1 MTQISR
7 LATLDA
13 IWSQFQNQ
21 RTDDL
26 TQSLSTRIV
35 SCSHRQ
41 GIDLSQSDVED
52 MLRVYNLRAFQS
64 ADQFHGFLALLAGDQ
79 TLRIQVAY
87 RLLKKAGK
95 GQVTLND
102 VSKLFMLFGLTPSEA
117 EAVGVELS
125 ADGST
130 HLTETAFINFLP
142 QQFSAHPKAFH
153 GGHAMRSVSAI
164 NQREQP
170 RRVPTQKVPEA
181 TVEQAAKTMADM
193 GGTSP
198 LQMQIGFFRLMQGA
212 AYRCFRA
219 SYSANSETH
228 LRAYDL
234 PYTIFNFAH
243 FANAA
248 IDYYKTLG
256 IVQPDA
262 TQPLE
267 DLRASVNAAV
277 EDLRLRMEAWD
288 PSTAT
293 PAMLLAE
300 AKLEDEVSELDH
312 HHQIV
317 SAAIELVLTGTVL
330 GHSPDTLTVEDL
342 QIQEL
347 NRLRHLDDH
356 REVSGHQFASAGKDE
371 FAFIESWQ
379 RVIIDESDTHYAGA
393 IMPARYWYED
403 FMPKLLRA
411 SSVCTLEDIATL
423 AAETEADLDA
433 WYRGCKEADE
443 FLPFAV
449 DILEHFPTCAV
460 WVKQE
465 IRQAWRLSRHYL
477 NGVQKRREREEF
489 GRDSGYLSEYVTFID
504 VYLGRSDVAESEMRI
519 SFPYFIG
526 PATWRFLHTGAE
538 IVANLPEEEQA
549 GAAEAFKVFFG
560 AMATVYPCPYCR
572 FHLNRY
578 VVKNGEV
585 QMYPI
590 EYLLL
595 GPQAHST
602 DVQVTIH
609 EKLNT
614 VSDGHSLR
622 MFLWKLHNTVSSSIA
637 RSETWYHRDEQA
649 HYTSRYWPSL
659 DSEIARATAIGQ
671 DTLETHRIQRIY
683 GVMKHAAH
691 LAIVRDEFQLAL
703 AGDLAGHVERVIERA
718 EKIIPAAESAVLAS
732 RFLQETY
739 HYTPNADLE
748 APHFS
753 DEEEALARSGYF
765 VEA

>member
-1 MTQISR
+1 MSQAGTPE
-7 LATLDA
+7 TLDA
-13 IWSQFQNQ
+13 IWSQFVLLRAGDPVQNLSDAIASASHSQ
-21 RTDDL
+21 GLDL
-26 TQSLSTRIV
+26 DPNEVNEL
-35 SCSHRQ
+35 
-41 GIDLSQSDVED
+41 
-52 MLRVYNLRAFQS
+52 LRVYRLRAFQD

-87 RLLKKAGK
+87 RLLKNAGM
-95 GQVTLND
+95 GQVALKDFTKILEI
-102 VSKLFMLFGLTPSEA
+102 FGLTPAQA

-125 ADGST
+125 GDGSE
-130 HLTETAFINFLP
+130 HLTERAFLDFLP
-142 QQFSAHPKAFH
+142 KEFSAHAKAFH
-153 GGHAMRSVSAI
+153 GGPAGRSVAAQNPSKPAKI
-164 NQREQP
+164 I
-170 RRVPTQKVPEA
+170 A
-181 TVEQAAKTMADM
+181 TPKAPDAAQEPGSKSTVDL

-219 SYSANSETH
+219 SFSANSETH

-234 PYTIFNFAH
+234 PYTIFNFAN
-243 FANAA
+243 FSNAA
-248 IDYYKTLG
+248 IDYYQALG

-262 TQPLE
+262 MQPLQ
-267 DLRASVNAAV
+267 DLRASVNAAA
-277 EDLRLRMEAWD
+277 DALRARMESWD
-288 PSTAT
+288 ASTAM

-300 AKLEDEVSELDH
+300 AKIEDELTELDH

-317 SAAIELVLTGTVL
+317 SAAVDLVLSGAAL
-330 GHSPDTLTVEDL
+330 GHSPSSLTVEDL
-342 QIQEL
+342 QVHEL

-356 REVSGHQFASAGKDE
+356 REISGHQFEAALKGD
-371 FAFIESWQ
+371 FAFIETWQ
-379 RVIIDESDTHYAGA
+379 RVIIDDSDTHYAGA
-393 IMPARYWYED
+393 IMPTRYWYED

-411 SSVCTLEDIATL
+411 STVCTVEDLSII

-433 WYRGCKEADE
+433 WFQNCKDAGE

-449 DILEHFPTCAV
+449 DVQDHFPACDF

-465 IRQAWRLSRHYL
+465 IKQAWRLSRHYL

-489 GRDSGYLSEYVTFID
+489 GRDSGYLSEYVTFVD
-504 VYLGRSDVAESEMRI
+504 LYLGRSDIADSEMRI

-538 IVANLPEEEQA
+538 MTANLPGPDQ
-549 GAAEAFKVFFG
+549 GFVAALFKAFFG

-578 VVKNGEV
+578 VIKNGEV

-595 GPQAHST
+595 GPQVHST
-602 DVQVTIH
+602 HVQVTIH
-609 EKLNT
+609 DKLNT
-614 VSDGHSLR
+614 VSDGNSLR

-637 RSETWYHRDEQA
+637 RSEAWYHRDEEA

-671 DTLETHRIQRIY
+671 EYLETTRIQRIY

-703 AGDLAGHVERVIERA
+703 SGDLTGHVERVIERA
-718 EKIIPAAESAVLAS
+718 EKIIPAAESAILAS

-739 HYTPNADLE
+739 HYNPQADLGS
-748 APHFS
+748 PHFS
-753 DEEEALARSGYF
+753 AEEEALARSGYF

>member
-1 MTQISR
+1 MSQVCT
-7 LATLDA
+7 LETLDA
-13 IWSQFQNQ
+13 IWSQFVTLRAADATQNLSATIVAACRAQ
-21 RTDDL
+21 GFDL
-26 TQSLSTRIV
+26 GPNEVGEL
-35 SCSHRQ
+35 
-41 GIDLSQSDVED
+41 
-52 MLRVYNLRAFQS
+52 LRVYRLRDFQD

-87 RLLKKAGK
+87 RLLKTAGK
-95 GQVTLND
+95 GQVALKDFT
-102 VSKLFMLFGLTPSEA
+102 KLLELFDLTPAQA
-117 EAVGVELS
+117 EVVGVELS
-125 ADGST
+125 ADGSE
-130 HLTETAFINFLP
+130 HLSETAFINFLP
-142 QQFSAHPKAFH
+142 QEFSAHPKAYH
-153 GGHAMRSVSAI
+153 GGHAQRSVSVQNTAA
-164 NQREQP
+164 EP
-170 RRVPTQKVPEA
+170 KGLATPKVLALEPEL
-181 TVEQAAKTMADM
+181 AAKAVADL

-234 PYTIFNFAH
+234 PYTIFNFAN

-248 IDYYKTLG
+248 IDYYQALG
-256 IVQPDA
+256 VVQPDA
-262 TQPLE
+262 MQPLQ
-267 DLRASVNAAV
+267 DLRISVNAAAD
-277 EDLRLRMEAWD
+277 ELRARMENWD
-288 PSTAT
+288 ATAAT
-293 PAMLLAE
+293 PAMRLAE
-300 AKLEDEVSELDH
+300 AKLEDELSELDH

-317 SAAIELVLTGTVL
+317 SAAIELILSGAAL
-330 GHSPDTLTVEDL
+330 GHSPNALTVEDL
-342 QIQEL
+342 QIHEL

-356 REVSGHQFASAGKDE
+356 REISGHQFDTALEGDV
-371 FAFIESWQ
+371 AFIDTWQ
-379 RVIIDESDTHYAGA
+379 RVIIDDTDTHYAGA
-393 IMPARYWYED
+393 IMPTRYWYED

-411 SSVCTLEDIATL
+411 CSVCSVEDLSAIAN
-423 AAETEADLDA
+423 ETEADLNQ
-433 WYRGCKEADE
+433 WFNTCKEAGE

-449 DILEHFPTCAV
+449 DVQDHFPACSFQ
-460 WVKQE
+460 VKHE
-465 IRQAWRLSRHYL
+465 IKQAWRLSRHYL

-504 VYLGRSDVAESEMRI
+504 VYLGRSDIADSEMRI

-538 IVANLPEEEQA
+538 IVANLPAENQAA
-549 GAAEAFKVFFG
+549 GASAFKAFFG
-560 AMATVYPCPYCR
+560 ALATVYPCPYCR

-578 VVKNGEV
+578 VIKNGEV

-602 DVQVTIH
+602 HVQVTIH

-614 VSDGHSLR
+614 VTDGHSLR

-637 RSETWYHRDEQA
+637 RSESWYHRDEEA

-671 DTLETHRIQRIY
+671 EYLETNRIQRIY

-703 AGDLAGHVERVIERA
+703 SGALTGHVERVVERA
-718 EKIIPAAESAVLAS
+718 EKIIPAAESAILAS

-739 HYTPNADLE
+739 HFNPKATLD

-753 DEEEALARSGYF
+753 AEEEALARSGSF

>member
-1 MTQISR
+1 MTQISNFAM
-7 LATLDA
+7 LNA
-13 IWSQFQNQ
+13 IWSQFETRRAAMPAEN
-21 RTDDL
+21 L
-26 TQSLSTRIV
+26 TAAIV
-35 SCSHRQ
+35 AASAQHI
-41 GIDLSQSDVED
+41 IDLKIDDVAD
-52 MLRVYNLRAFQS
+52 MLRVYNLRDFQD
-64 ADQFHGFLALLAGDQ
+64 ADQFQGFLALLAGTQ
-79 TLRIQVAY
+79 TVRIQVAY
-87 RLLKKAGK
+87 GFLKKAGK
-95 GQVTLND
+95 GQVTLKD
-102 VSKLFMLFGLTPSEA
+102 VTKLLELFGLTPSEA

-125 ADGST
+125 SDGSE
-130 HLTETAFINFLP
+130 HLSEAAFINFLP
-142 QQFSAHPKAFH
+142 EDFSAHPKAYH
-153 GGHAMRSVSAI
+153 GGHATRSVAAADQDQQPSIASAPKG
-164 NQREQP
+164 QAAP
-170 RRVPTQKVPEA
+170 PK
-181 TVEQAAKTMADM
+181 QAAKAIADL
-193 GGTSP
+193 GGSSP

-234 PYTIFNFAH
+234 PYTIFNFAN
-243 FANAA
+243 FADAA

-262 TQPLE
+262 LQPLE
-267 DLRASVNAAV
+267 DLRASILTAV
-277 EDLRLRMEAWD
+277 ESLRAQMESWD
-288 PSTAT
+288 PATAT
-293 PAMLLAE
+293 PEMLLAE
-300 AKLEDEVSELDH
+300 AKLEEDLSELDH
-312 HHQIV
+312 HHQII
-317 SAAIELVLTGTVL
+317 SAAIELVLTGAVL
-330 GHSPDTLTVEDL
+330 GHLPNTLTVEDL
-342 QIQEL
+342 QIHEL

-356 REVSGHQFASAGKDE
+356 REVSGHQFAAAAQDDV
-371 FAFIESWQ
+371 AFIESWQ
-379 RVIIDESDTHYAGA
+379 RVIINESDTHYAGA
-393 IMPARYWYED
+393 IMPTRYWYED

-411 SSVCTLEDIATL
+411 CSVCTLDDIATISS
-423 AAETEADLDA
+423 ETEADLDA
-433 WYRGCKEADE
+433 WYQDCKAADE

-449 DILEHFPTCAV
+449 DVLDHFPTCAL

-465 IRQAWRLSRHYL
+465 IKQAWRLSRHYL

-489 GRDSGYLSEYVTFID
+489 GRGSGYLSEYATFID
-504 VYLGRSDVAESEMRI
+504 LYLGRSDVADSEMRI

-538 IVANLPEEEQA
+538 IVANLPASAQPT
-549 GAAEAFKVFFG
+549 AAAAFKAFFS

-578 VVKNGEV
+578 VIQNGEV
-585 QMYPI
+585 HMYPV

-637 RSETWYHRDEQA
+637 RSESWYHRDEDA

-671 DTLETHRIQRIY
+671 DYLETHRIQRIY
-683 GVMKHAAH
+683 SVMKHAAH
-691 LAIVRDEFQLAL
+691 LAIVRDEFKLAL
-703 AGDLAGHVERVIERA
+703 SGPLTGHLAQVVERA
-718 EKIIPAAESAVLAS
+718 EQIIPAVENAILAS

-739 HYTPNADLE
+739 HYNPNADLD

-753 DEEEALARSGYF
+753 AEEEALARSGYF

>member
-1 MTQISR
+1 MTQMSN

-13 IWSQFQNQ
+13 IWSRFLTLLAEDPTQN
-21 RTDDL
+21 
-26 TQSLSTRIV
+26 LSEIV
-35 SCSHRQ
+35 VSACRMQ
-41 GIDLSQSDVED
+41 GFHISPKEVDEL
-52 MLRVYNLRAFQS
+52 LRVYQLRTFQD
-64 ADQFHGFLALLAGDQ
+64 ADQFQGFVALLAGDQ

-87 RLLKKAGK
+87 RLLKNAGK
-95 GQVTLND
+95 GQVALKDFT
-102 VSKLFMLFGLTPSEA
+102 KLLELFGLTPAQA
-117 EAVGVELS
+117 ETVGVELS
-125 ADGST
+125 ADGSE

-142 QQFSAHPKAFH
+142 QEFSAHPKAYH
-153 GGHAMRSVSAI
+153 SGHASRSVAVQI
-164 NQREQP
+164 QAEKP
-170 RRVPTQKVPEA
+170 KVYSK
-181 TVEQAAKTMADM
+181 AKTPDPAQEPPAKAMADL

-234 PYTIFNFAH
+234 PYTIFNFAN
-243 FANAA
+243 FANTA
-248 IDYYKTLG
+248 IDYYQALG

-262 TQPLE
+262 MQPLQ
-267 DLRASVNAAV
+267 DLRASVNTAAD
-277 EDLRLRMEAWD
+277 ELRQRMESWD
-288 PSTAT
+288 VSTAT

-300 AKLEDEVSELDH
+300 AKLEDELSELEH

-317 SAAIELVLTGTVL
+317 SAAIELVLSGAAL
-330 GHSPDTLTVEDL
+330 GHSPSALTVEDL
-342 QIQEL
+342 QIHEL
-347 NRLRHLDDH
+347 NRLRHLEDH
-356 REVSGHQFASAGKDE
+356 REISGHQFDSASQDE
-371 FAFIESWQ
+371 MAFIESWQ
-379 RVIIDESDTHYAGA
+379 RVIIDDTDTHYAGA
-393 IMPARYWYED
+393 IMPTRYWYED

-411 SSVCTLEDIATL
+411 CSVCSAEDLSGIAS
-423 AAETEADLDA
+423 ETETDLDA
-433 WYRGCKEADE
+433 WFESCKEAGE

-449 DILEHFPTCAV
+449 DVQDHFPTCNFG
-460 WVKQE
+460 VKQE
-465 IRQAWRLSRHYL
+465 IKQAWRLSRHYL

-504 VYLGRSDVAESEMRI
+504 LYLNRSDVADSEMRI
-519 SFPYFIG
+519 SFPYFVG

-538 IVANLPEEEQA
+538 IVSNLPIEDQ
-549 GAAEAFKVFFG
+549 GAVANAFKAFFG

-578 VVKNGEV
+578 VIRNGEV

-614 VSDGHSLR
+614 VFDGNSLR

-659 DSEIARATAIGQ
+659 DSEIARANAIGHEF
-671 DTLETHRIQRIY
+671 LETNRIQRIY
-683 GVMKHAAH
+683 SVMKHAAH

-703 AGDLAGHVERVIERA
+703 AGDLTGHVEKIVERA
-718 EKIIPAAESAVLAS
+718 GGIIKLAESSILAS
-732 RFLQETY
+732 RFLHETY
-739 HYTPNADLE
+739 HYNPDSVLDT
-748 APHFS
+748 PHFS
-753 DEEEALARSGYF
+753 VEEEALARSGYF

>member
-1 MTQISR
+1 MSQIYS
-7 LATLDA
+7 LETLDA
-13 IWSQFQNQ
+13 IWSQFGTL
-21 RTDDL
+21 RAADPS
-26 TQSLSTRIV
+26 QSLSTAVIYACRA
-35 SCSHRQ
+35 Q
-41 GIDLSQSDVED
+41 GLDLGPNEVNEL
-52 MLRVYNLRAFQS
+52 LRVYRLRSFQD
-64 ADQFHGFLALLAGDQ
+64 ANQFHGFVALLAGDQ

-87 RLLKKAGK
+87 RLLKTDGN
-95 GQVTLND
+95 GQVALKDFT
-102 VSKLFMLFGLTPSEA
+102 KLLELFGLTPAQA

-125 ADGST
+125 ADGSE
-130 HLTETAFINFLP
+130 HLSEAAFVKFLP
-142 QQFSAHPKAFH
+142 QEFSAHPKAFH
-153 GGHAMRSVSAI
+153 GGHAIRSVSVE
-164 NQREQP
+164 NQADQP
-170 RRVPTQKVPEA
+170 KVFVAEKTPSAAAEP
-181 TVEQAAKTMADM
+181 AAKAVADL

-234 PYTIFNFAH
+234 PYTIFNFAN

-248 IDYYKTLG
+248 IDYYQALG
-256 IVQPDA
+256 VVQPDA
-262 TQPLE
+262 MQPLKE
-267 DLRASVNAAV
+267 LRASVNTAV
-277 EDLRLRMEAWD
+277 DELRARMGSWD
-288 PSTAT
+288 PSIAT

-300 AKLEDEVSELDH
+300 AKLEDELSELDH

-317 SAAIELVLTGTVL
+317 SAAIELILTGAVL
-330 GHSPDTLTVEDL
+330 GHSTKTLTVEDL
-342 QIQEL
+342 QMHEL

-356 REVSGHQFASAGKDE
+356 REISGHQFTAAPAEDVD
-371 FAFIESWQ
+371 FIESWQ
-379 RVIIDESDTHYAGA
+379 RVIIDDTDTHYAGA

-411 SSVCTLEDIATL
+411 CSVCTVADLSAIAR
-423 AAETEADLDA
+423 ETEADLDG
-433 WYRGCKEADE
+433 WFKGCKDSGE
-443 FLPFAV
+443 FVPYAV
-449 DILEHFPTCAV
+449 DVQDHFATCDF

-465 IRQAWRLSRHYL
+465 IKQAWRLNRHYL

-504 VYLGRSDVAESEMRI
+504 LYLGRSDVEDSEMRI

-538 IVANLPEEEQA
+538 IVANLPVENQGDVA
-549 GAAEAFKVFFG
+549 DAFKAFFG
-560 AMATVYPCPYCR
+560 ALATVYPCPYCR

-578 VVKNGEV
+578 VIKNGEV

-602 DVQVTIH
+602 HVQVTIH

-614 VSDGHSLR
+614 VLDGNSLR

-637 RSETWYHRDEQA
+637 RSEAWYHRDEQA

-659 DSEIARATAIGQ
+659 DSEIARATAVGQ
-671 DTLETHRIQRIY
+671 EYLETNRIQRIY

-703 AGDLAGHVERVIERA
+703 SGDLTGHVEQVVERA
-718 EKIIPAAESAVLAS
+718 ERIIPLAENAILTS
-732 RFLQETY
+732 RFLQEAY
-739 HYTPNADLE
+739 HYNPNADMS

-753 DEEEALARSGYF
+753 AEEEALARSGYF